1 MVSITQYGKSY
12 SLKPD
17 TTDSAI
23 PVEYPITGYSEK
35 ADASANQSFISAD
48 GTEWNDL
55 TKESGWEKANV
66 CIKAFGTPGTG
77 GGGGGGGDTGGSS
90 GCSTG
95 PVMLILLGLGVLPL
109 VYKGRKQ

>member
-48 GTEWNDL
+48 GTEWEDL
-55 TKESGWEKANV
+55 TGQVANANI
-66 CIKAFGTPGTG
+66 CIKAFGTIDDPDPDPGTG
-77 GGGGGGGDTGGSS
+77 GSG

-95 PVMLILLGLGVLPL
+95 PVMLILLGLGVLPF
-109 VYKGRKQ
+109 VYRGRKQ